1 MSPFILLYAL
11 TRPGA
16 IVGIIIVIV
25 LYAASP
31 VGRRGRL
38 KGKMRLVA
46 SNVFRERDGEEPR
59 QFDYWKVLCMGLGI
73 GILVCMVVAMVVID
87 RSDEVSELAGW
98 LSLLVMFFSLML
110 VLASGGYLAYRISS
124 GRDLIRY
131 AAELECMDT
140 AIDVNYDAL
149 SRKMG
154 FSKKDVDAVSAPRKK
169 WSKAKENLVIFIGA
183 IVFAAI
189 LLLLM
194 SIDKY

>member
-16 IVGIIIVIV
+16 IAGIIIVLAV
-25 LYAASP
+25 YSASP

-46 SNVFRERDGEEPR
+46 SNVFRERKGEEPR

-73 GILVCMVVAMVVID
+73 GILVCMVIAMVVLD

-124 GRDLIRY
+124 GRDLVRY

-154 FSKKDVDAVSAPRKK
+154 FSKRDVDAVGSPKK
-169 WSKAKENLVIFIGA
+169 EWSKAKTNMVIAAVSIAFALFVSTLVL
-183 IVFAAI
+183 V
-189 LLLLM
+189 
-194 SIDKY
+194 DW